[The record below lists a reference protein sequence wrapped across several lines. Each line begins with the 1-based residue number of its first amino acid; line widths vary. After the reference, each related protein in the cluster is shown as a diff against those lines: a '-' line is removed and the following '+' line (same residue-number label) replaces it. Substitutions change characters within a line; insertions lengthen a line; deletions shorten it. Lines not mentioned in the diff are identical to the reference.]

1 MEVGTVSARKI
12 RCREINVGDVGA
24 VADLLTRGFPDRR
37 RAYWLAGLQRQ
48 AARSVPEGYPRYGY
62 LLEAAGAVVGVLL
75 LMYSSKV
82 SGAEPAPTCNV
93 ASWYVEPQFRNQA
106 SLLSAIALKHKH
118 VTYVNVTPAPP
129 TWPIL
134 EAQGYK
140 RYCNGL
146 FFALPALSR
155 GGETIA
161 VVKPDTPKPD
171 DLSAAEFDLLTR
183 HAGYGCLS
191 LVCHTVNGAMPFV
204 FAAFRI
210 RQGRIGLPAM
220 QLTYCRSFD
229 DFVACAGAIGR
240 FLLVRGKPLVIVDAN
255 GPIQGLVGMYSDAR
269 GQKYFKGPNP
279 PRLGDLADT
288 EFALYG
294 I

>member
-1 MEVGTVSARKI
+1 MEASRVSARKI
-12 RCREINVGDVGA
+12 RCREIAADDAKA
-24 VADLLTRGFPDRR
+24 VADLLTRGFPGRP
-37 RAYWLAGLQRQ
+37 RAYWLAGLERQ
-48 AARSVPEGYPRYGY
+48 ATRAVPDGYPRYGY
-62 LLEAAGAVVGVLL
+62 LLEAAGTVVGVLL

-82 SGAEPAPTCNV
+82 SGAEPVLTCNV

-134 EAQGYK
+134 KAQGYK

-146 FFALPALSR
+146 LFALPALSR
-155 GGETIA
+155 GGGAIEVIA
-161 VVKPDTPKPD
+161 SDSARAD
-171 DLSAAEFDLLTR
+171 DLSPNEFELLQR

-191 LVCHTVNGAMPFV
+191 LVCRTSRGAMPFV
-204 FAAFRI
+204 LAPFRV

-220 QLTYCRSFD
+220 QLIYCRSID
-229 DFVACAGAIGR
+229 DFVGCAGAIGR

-255 GPIQGLVGMYSDAR
+255 GPIRGLPGIYSDAR
-269 GQKYFKGPNP
+269 GQKYFKGPKP
-279 PRLGDLADT
+279 PQLGDLADT

>member
-1 MEVGTVSARKI
+1 MSARKI
-12 RCREINVGDVGA
+12 RCREIAAGDVEA
-24 VADLLTRGFPDRR
+24 VADLLTRGFPGRP
-37 RAYWLAGLQRQ
+37 RAYWLAGLERQ
-48 AARSVPEGYPRYGY
+48 AARAVPDGYPRHGY

-82 SGAEPAPTCNV
+82 SGAEPALTCNV

-134 EAQGYK
+134 KAQGYK

-146 FFALPALSR
+146 FFTLPALSR
-155 GGETIA
+155 GGGAII
-161 VVKPDTPKPD
+161 VVTPDTVKPD
-171 DLSAAEFDLLTR
+171 DLSASEFELLQR

-191 LVCHTVNGAMPFV
+191 LVCQTPRGTMPFV
-204 FAAFRI
+204 FAPFRI
-210 RQGRIGLPAM
+210 RRGRVGLPAM
-220 QLTYCRSFD
+220 QLIYCRSAGE
-229 DFVACAGAIGR
+229 FVGSAGAIGR
-240 FLLVRGKPLVIVDAN
+240 FLIKRGKPLVIIDAN
-255 GPIQGLVGMYSDAR
+255 DPIPGLVGIYSDAR

>member
-1 MEVGTVSARKI
+1 MEAGTVSARKI
-12 RCREINVGDVGA
+12 RCREIAAGDVDA
-24 VADLLTRGFPDRR
+24 VAGLLTRGFPGRPR
-37 RAYWLAGLQRQ
+37 TYWLNGLQRQ
-48 AARSVPEGYPRYGY
+48 AARTVPSSYPQYGY
-62 LLEAAGAVVGVLL
+62 LLEAAGAVVGALL
-75 LMYSSKV
+75 LMYSAKST
-82 SGAEPAPTCNV
+82 GGGTALTCNV
-93 ASWYVEPQFRNQA
+93 ASWYVDPQFRNQA

-118 VTYVNVTPAPP
+118 VTYANVTPAQA
-129 TWPIL
+129 TWKIL

-155 GGETIA
+155 GGGTIS
-161 VVKPDTPKPD
+161 VVTADGARPD
-171 DLSAAEFDLLTR
+171 DVSQNEFDLLTR

-191 LVCHTVNGAMPFV
+191 LICRTPSGAMPLV
-204 FAAFRI
+204 LAPFRI

-220 QLTYCRSFD
+220 QLIYCRSID
-229 DFVACAGAIGR
+229 DFAACAGAVGR
-240 FLLVRGKPLVIVDAN
+240 FLLTRGKPVVIVDAN
-255 GPIQGLVGMYSDAR
+255 GPIQGLLGIFSGAR
-269 GQKYFKGPNP
+269 GQKYFRGPNP

>member
-1 MEVGTVSARKI
+1 METSGVSARKI
-12 RCREINVGDVGA
+12 RCREIAPGDVEA
-24 VADLLTRGFPDRR
+24 VADVLTRGFPGRP
-37 RAYWLAGLQRQ
+37 RAYWLAGLERQ
-48 AARSVPEGYPRYGY
+48 AARAIPDGYPRYGY

-75 LMYSSKV
+75 LMYSNKL
-82 SGAEPAPTCNV
+82 SGAEPALTCNV

-134 EAQGYK
+134 KAQGYK

-146 FFALPALSR
+146 FFTLPALSR
-155 GGETIA
+155 GGGLIEVIA
-161 VVKPDTPKPD
+161 PDSAKAD
-171 DLSAAEFDLLTR
+171 DLSANEFELLRR
-183 HAGYGCLS
+183 HAGYGCVS
-191 LVCHTVNGAMPFV
+191 LVCRTSRGAMPFV
-204 FAAFRI
+204 LAPFRV

-220 QLTYCRSFD
+220 QLIYCRSID
-229 DFVACAGAIGR
+229 ELVDCAGAIGR

-255 GPIQGLVGMYSDAR
+255 GPIRGLPGIYSDAR
-269 GQKYFKGPNP
+269 GQKYFKGPRP

>member
-1 MEVGTVSARKI
+1 MEPGTVSARKI
-12 RCREINVGDVGA
+12 RCREITAGDIDA
-24 VADLLTRGFPDRR
+24 VADLLTRGFPARPGS
-37 RAYWLAGLQRQ
+37 YWLDGLRRQ
-48 AARSVPEGYPRYGY
+48 AARAVPAGYPRYGY

-75 LMYSSKV
+75 LMYSEKA
-82 SGAEPAPTCNV
+82 GGENPALTCNV
-93 ASWYVEPQFRNQA
+93 ASWYVDPQFRNQA

-118 VTYVNVTPAPP
+118 VTYVNVTPAPA
-129 TWPIL
+129 TWKIL

-146 FFALPALSR
+146 FFALPALAR
-155 GGETIA
+155 GDGVVSA
-161 VVKPDTPKPD
+161 VSADSAQPD
-171 DLSAAEFDLLTR
+171 DVSKNEFELLTR

-191 LVCHTVNGAMPFV
+191 LICRSPRGTMPFV
-204 FAAFRI
+204 LAPFRI

-220 QLTYCRSFD
+220 QLIYCRSID
-229 DFVACAGAIGR
+229 DFVACAGAVGR
-240 FLLVRGKPLVIVDAN
+240 FLLLRGKPLVIIDTN
-255 GPIQGLVGMYSDAR
+255 GPIPRLTGFHSSAR
-269 GQKYFKGPNP
+269 GQKYFRGPNP